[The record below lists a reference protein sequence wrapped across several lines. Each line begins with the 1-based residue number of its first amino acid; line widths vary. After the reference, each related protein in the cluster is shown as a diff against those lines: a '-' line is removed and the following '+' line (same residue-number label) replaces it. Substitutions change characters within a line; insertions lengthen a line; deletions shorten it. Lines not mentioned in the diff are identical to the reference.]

1 MDEKN
6 SCFACYSHIP
16 LLVEPAAKSCM
27 STLSYIK
34 LLGLLWPGE
43 ITLFSSAR
51 TSKTVIV
58 PKSTVELVIY

>member
-1 MDEKN
+1 MKKN
-6 SCFACYSHIP
+6 SSFACYNHMP
-16 LLVEPAAKSCM
+16 LLVELAAKSCM

-58 PKSTVELVIY
+58 LKSTMELVIY